1 MRGTTLYTTPGS
13 SKMSQ
18 GEREQIIHQHVD
30 LVKYEVD
37 RVAAGLPAQVD
48 RDDLISAG
56 IIGLIRAVDR
66 FDPNRGASF
75 STYATTMMRGAIMD
89 ELRTMDWAPR
99 GLRSKYRRLEDGI
112 ARLRQKLGRQPQ
124 EGEIARELGLSPEEY
139 EQLLRDATAT
149 AIVSIEALAEAAGDA
164 RMPSND
170 DFISGRTEWNPATA
184 VDNAELRRLLAEAIG
199 ELSEREQL
207 VIGLYYDEELTLQ
220 EIGAVLGVTES
231 RICQIHTQAI
241 ARLRAGLF
249 ARLG

>member
-1 MRGTTLYTTPGS
+1 MYSTPS
-13 SKMSQ
+13 SSRMSE

-37 RVAAGLPAQVD
+37 RVAAGLPAEVD

-66 FDPNRGASF
+66 FDPTRGASF
-75 STYATTMMRGAIMD
+75 ATYATTMMRGAIMD

-99 GLRSKYRRLEDGI
+99 GLRSKYRRLEDAI

-124 EGEIARELGLSPEEY
+124 EAEIARELGVTPDEY

-149 AIVSIEALAEAAGDA
+149 AIVSLEALAEASGDA

-170 DFISGRTEWNPATA
+170 DLASGRVEWNPAA
-184 VDNAELRRLLAEAIG
+184 VVDNAELRRLLAKAVA

-207 VIGLYYDEELTLQ
+207 VISLYYDQELTLQ
-220 EIGAVLGVTES
+220 EIGVVLGVTES